1 MNKPVFKPGDIVLV
15 NLPED
20 NIYFTS
26 LYGYRAQ
33 LIRRLHYSEG
43 PRWVFRMLEGPFNN
57 VHTYRA
63 AEAYLSP
70 YHIYPSLLK
79 EGGLPKL

>member
-26 LYGYRAQ
+26 MYGYRAQ

-43 PRWVFRMLEGPFNN
+43 PRWVFRMLEGPCNDGR
-57 VHTYRA
+57 TYRA
-63 AEAYLSP
+63 AEANLSP
-70 YHIYPSLLK
+70 CHIYPSLLK
-79 EGGLPKL
+79 EGGLPTL